1 MRDDDEDAGG
11 EMRMVRVLGVD
22 TTFNCL
28 PGNDEVVV
36 DDDKHDEEEVDED
49 EFPSMIIITLFSP
62 GVPSVKKLN
71 VKPSQRIL
79 FCKLCF
85 YNLSTFLLQNC

>member
-28 PGNDEVVV
+28 PGNDKVVV
-36 DDDKHDEEEVDED
+36 DNDDEQPATLLLLPLK
-49 EFPSMIIITLFSP
+49 EFSMPRNKISITIDHLDRP
-62 GVPSVKKLN
+62 T
-71 VKPSQRIL
+71 
-79 FCKLCF
+79 
-85 YNLSTFLLQNC
+85 YDH